1 MTSTPDSGP
10 QLTRD
15 PQLTMELSPADL
27 PRIEVTRNCPVCGTG
42 APISDLF
49 CQTCGMQLTNDRNHY
64 SEQPGRWLA
73 ATTDRGRRHH
83 RNEDASATDAD
94 EAAGFGILVVCDG
107 VSSAQDTDLAS
118 LVGAR
123 AARDRLRSLRTGS
136 DRTGHGT
143 DDRGERISAALIG
156 AVEAAHQAVLGSD
169 RSADQRLQYAA
180 AAVIDAELIGWAS
193 VGDSRVYW
201 LPDQDVTPSDRSHDP
216 APDLSPRLL
225 SHDDSI
231 AELQIAAGVPRDDAE
246 HGPQAHSI
254 TNWIGHQAPESA
266 AEIGVFAPQSSG
278 WLIVCS
284 DGLWNYAS
292 DPAALRDVLN
302 LLLHGLRPGAL
313 ALADALV
320 RWAGDQGGADNVD
333 RRAGPVPARRLDHRL
348 STAADRISRPR
359 TADRIG
365 ESMWQGERAAGL
377 PTAEPVRRSC
387 SQEQSQHSKRP
398 GGIRWRSRS
407 ASRTSIARSS
417 SR

>member
-1 MTSTPDSGP
+1 MTGVTVTSTPESW
-10 QLTRD
+10 

-27 PRIEVTRNCPVCGTG
+27 PRIDPTRNCPVCGTE
-42 APISDLF
+42 APISDVF
-49 CQTCGMQLTNDRNHY
+49 CETCGVQLSNDRKHY

-136 DRTGHGT
+136 DGAT
-143 DDRGERISAALIG
+143 DQTVGADRAGRAEIISAALAR
-156 AVEAAHQAVLGSD
+156 AVEAAHQAVLGQTDPQTNAAST
-169 RSADQRLQYAA
+169 LA
-180 AAVIDAELIGWAS
+180 AAVIDTELIGWTS
-193 VGDSRVYW
+193 VGDSRIYW
-201 LPDQDVTPSDRSHDP
+201 LPDQDVGTAARFHQP

-231 AELQIAAGVPRDDAE
+231 AELHVAAGVPRNEAE

-254 TNWIGHQAPESA
+254 TNWIGHEAPASA
-266 AEIGVFAPQSSG
+266 PEIGVFVPETSG
-278 WLIVCS
+278 WLVVCS

-292 DPAALRDVLN
+292 DPNTVRDLVN
-302 LLLHGLRPGAL
+302 LLVRELRPGAL

-320 RWAGDQGGADNVD
+320 RWAGDQGGADNVTV
-333 RRAGPVPARRLDHRL
+333 ALARFPLVG
-348 STAADRISRPR
+348 ST
-359 TADRIG
+359 TG
-365 ESMWQGERAAGL
+365 
-377 PTAEPVRRSC
+377 
-387 SQEQSQHSKRP
+387 
-398 GGIRWRSRS
+398 
-407 ASRTSIARSS
+407 
-417 SR
+417 